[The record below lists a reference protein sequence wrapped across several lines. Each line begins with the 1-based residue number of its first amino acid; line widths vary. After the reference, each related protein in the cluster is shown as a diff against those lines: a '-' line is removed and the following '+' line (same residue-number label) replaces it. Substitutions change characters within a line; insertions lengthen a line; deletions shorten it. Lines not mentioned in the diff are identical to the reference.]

1 MVAIAWMKQAAEQ
14 YFGQAV
20 AMHNYRLLKG
30 IVFDGTEPGHC
41 YLTLENKADAL
52 EIKVSSLNAA
62 GKPVFH
68 YVAEF
73 VEAADAPLASKPL
86 LLGEAKDAAY
96 LYKNGTLFHG
106 PSLQGIQQITYCDNK
121 VLQLRCMISEQ
132 AASKKGVLALEQS
145 NIFANDLVYQAMLVW
160 VREQKA
166 MGSLPS
172 ATTAWQFYR
181 EVEVDQPF
189 NLRLDVIE
197 DKASECVANVQLI
210 DIQGLLLAD
219 AQGVKVTVSA
229 SLNALFGDES
239 SSQNNG

>member
-1 MVAIAWMKQAAEQ
+1 MKQTAEQ
-14 YFGQAV
+14 NLGQAV
-20 AMHNYRLLKG
+20 AMQNYRLLKG
-30 IVFDGTEPGHC
+30 IVFDGTEPEHC
-41 YLTLENKADAL
+41 YLTLESKADAL
-52 EIKVSSLNAA
+52 EIKVSSLNTA

-73 VEAADAPLASKPL
+73 VEASDAPAVSKPL

-96 LYKNGTLFHG
+96 LYRNGTLFHG

-121 VLQLRCMISEQ
+121 VLQLRCLISEQ

-145 NIFANDLVYQAMLVW
+145 NIFANDLIYQAVLVW
-160 VREQKA
+160 VREQKG

-172 ATTAWQFYR
+172 ATAAWQFYR
-181 EVEVDQPF
+181 EVEVDQAF

-197 DKASECVANVQLI
+197 DKASECIANVQLT
-210 DIQGLLLAD
+210 DTQGLLLAD

-229 SLNALFGDES
+229 SLNDLFGGENS
-239 SSQNNG
+239 SKNGG